1 MIEKLRQYENEYQEV
16 LASLSDPTILGD
28 QKKVAELG
36 KRERSLKVYSQAFLE
51 YQSLEEEIEE
61 FTFLKNEETNVR
73 DKKELEVELEELIQ
87 KREKLLARIK
97 ELLVPEDPD
106 DQKDV
111 IVEIRAAAGGDE
123 AALFAADL
131 FRMYFNYAV
140 SKQLKVDVMSSHEIG
155 IGGFKEI
162 IFEVAGTNAR
172 KYFKFESGV
181 HRVQRVPT
189 TESGGRIHTST
200 ITVAVMTEAEE
211 ADIEIDPS
219 DIRIDVFNASGHG
232 GQNVQKNETAIRI
245 THLPTNTVVV
255 CQDERSKLQNKLRA
269 LKILHT
275 RLLDVEKQRI
285 QDEES
290 QTRKSQVGWG
300 DRSEKIRTYNYPQ
313 NRVTDHRIGY
323 SSHNLTQIM
332 NGDLDEFVE
341 ALQLAWNKNQTSTT

>member
-1 MIEKLRQYENEYQEV
+1 MIEKLKQYENEYQEV
-16 LASLSDPTILGD
+16 LTSLSDPTVLAD
-28 QKKVAELG
+28 QKKVAALG
-36 KRERSLKVYSQAFLE
+36 KRERSLKPYSQAYHE
-51 YQSLEEEIEE
+51 YYSLMQDIEE
-61 FTFLKNEETNVR
+61 FTTLKKEETNAT
-73 DKKELEVELEELIQ
+73 DKKELELELDQLLEKKEQLI
-87 KREKLLARIK
+87 AHIK
-97 ELLVPEDPD
+97 DLLVPQDPED
-106 DQKDV
+106 QRDV

-131 FRMYFNYAV
+131 YRMYFNYAI
-140 SKQLKVDVMSSHEIG
+140 SKQLTVDTMSSHEIG

-162 IFEVAGTNAR
+162 IFEISGSYAR
-172 KYFKFESGV
+172 KFFKFESGV
-181 HRVQRVPT
+181 HRVQRVPS

-200 ITVAVMTEAEE
+200 VTVAVMTEAEE
-211 ADIEIDPS
+211 AEIDIDPA
-219 DIRIDVFNASGHG
+219 DLRIDVFNASGHG
-232 GQNVQKNETAIRI
+232 GQNVQKNETAIRV

-269 LKILHT
+269 IKILHA

-290 QTRKSQVGWG
+290 QSRKSQVGWG

-323 SSHNLTQIM
+323 SSHNLPQIM

-341 ALQLAWNKNQTSTT
+341 ALQLAWNQEQISET

>member
-1 MIEKLRQYENEYQEV
+1 MIEKLKQYESEYQEI
-16 LASLSDPTILGD
+16 LASLSDPTVLAD
-28 QKKVAELG
+28 QKKVAALG
-36 KRERSLKVYSQAFLE
+36 KRERSLKVYSQAYHE
-51 YQSLEEEIEE
+51 YHSLMQEIEE
-61 FTFLKNEETNVR
+61 FTTLKKEEANAADR
-73 DKKELEVELEELIQ
+73 KELELELDQ
-87 KREKLLARIK
+87 LLAKKEQLIAHIK
-97 ELLVPEDPD
+97 DLLVPQDPED
-106 DQKDV
+106 QRDV

-131 FRMYFNYAV
+131 YRMYFNYAI
-140 SKQLKVDVMSSHEIG
+140 SKQLTVDIMSSHEIG

-162 IFEVAGTNAR
+162 IFEISGSYAR
-172 KYFKFESGV
+172 KFFKFESGV

-200 ITVAVMTEAEE
+200 VTVAVMTEAEE
-211 ADIEIDPS
+211 ADIDIDPS
-219 DIRIDVFNASGHG
+219 DLRIDVFNASGHG
-232 GQNVQKNETAIRI
+232 GQNVQKNETAIRV

-269 LKILHT
+269 IKILHA

-290 QTRKSQVGWG
+290 QSRKSQVGWG

-323 SSHNLTQIM
+323 SSHNLPQIM

-341 ALQLAWNKNQTSTT
+341 ALQLAWNQEQISET

>member
-1 MIEKLRQYENEYQEV
+1 MIRKLEQFEKEYQEV
-16 LASLSDPTILGD
+16 LVSLSDPSVLGD

-36 KRERSLKVYSQAFLE
+36 KKERALKAYSEAYHD
-51 YQSLEEEIEE
+51 YQSLVKEIEE
-61 FTFLKNEETNVR
+61 FTLLIKEEKDVEDKR
-73 DKKELEVELEELIQ
+73 ALELELELLLQKKEH
-87 KREKLLARIK
+87 LLALIK
-97 ELLVPEDPD
+97 DLLVPEDPD
-106 DQKDV
+106 DQKNV
-111 IVEIRAAAGGDE
+111 IIEIRAAAGGDE

-131 FRMYFNYAV
+131 YRMYFNYAV
-140 SKQLKVDVMSSHEIG
+140 SKGCKVDTMSSNEIG

-162 IFEVAGTNAR
+162 IFEVAGHNAR

-200 ITVAVMTEAEE
+200 VTVAVMTEAEE
-211 ADIEIDPS
+211 ADIDINPD

-269 LKILHT
+269 MKILHT

-285 QDEES
+285 RDEEA
-290 QTRKSQVGWG
+290 QARKSQVGWG
-300 DRSEKIRTYNYPQ
+300 NRNEKIRTYNYPQ

-323 SSHNLTQIM
+323 SSYNLPQIM
-332 NGDLDEFVE
+332 NGDMDEFVE
-341 ALQLAWNKNQTSTT
+341 ALQLAWNKEQTSSS